1 MCGIIGLFTG
11 CTAVSYCPKRLL
23 TGGPG
28 ARTDVDTPVPGA
40 ADGAQTPR
48 PAGPEQGEGYRSPF
62 RRWDKRASVR
72 AAPRRELPDDTDGKY
87 FFSPELVPLARHE
100 LVRDLRPELFDQV
113 LVQHLY
119 RYLDFTAKLEQV
131 VVNRTALGIA
141 QGTVGLDLHPDMRL
155 DAYRVYCDEAY
166 HALFSADLM
175 RQAERRTGIAP
186 RLPAEPYFLTRLA
199 LVQQEHPEWRALAEL
214 VFVIVSETLISGSL
228 GEVPDD
234 PRVVPTVREVV
245 RDHALDE
252 GRHHTYFALFLKELW
267 AQSDRTER
275 RLIGTLAPVMVDA
288 FLQPDLPALRKELTG
303 YGLAQDAVEQVLAE
317 VFPPGLV
324 RKTTRDAAQ
333 QTVQHFT
340 RLGALDD
347 PAVRAAFETYELV

>member
-1 MCGIIGLFTG
+1 MCGIVGLFTG
-11 CTAVSYCPKRLL
+11 CSGVSYCPKRLL
-23 TGGPG
+23 TGGS
-28 ARTDVDTPVPGA
+28 
-40 ADGAQTPR
+40 R
-48 PAGPEQGEGYRSPF
+48 PQPDAGTTEPETKAYRSPF
-62 RRWDKRASVR
+62 RRWDKNAAVR
-72 AAPRRELPDDTDGKY
+72 SAPRRELPDDTDGQY

-100 LVRDLRPELFDQV
+100 LVRQLRPELFERL

-141 QGTVGLDLHPDMRL
+141 HGTVGLALHPDMRF
-155 DAYRVYCDEAY
+155 DAYRIYCDEAY

-186 RLPAEPYFLTRLA
+186 RLPVEPYFLTRLA
-199 LVQQEHPEWRALAEL
+199 QVQQDHPQWRALAEL

-252 GRHHTYFALFLKELW
+252 GRHHAYFAVFLKELW
-267 AQSDRTER
+267 AQSDRTELR
-275 RLIGTLAPVMVDA
+275 MIGTLAPVMADA
-288 FLQPDLPALRKELTG
+288 FLRPDLPALRAELVG
-303 YGLAQDAVEQVLAE
+303 YGLSRDEAEQVLAE
-317 VFPPGLV
+317 VLPEGLI
-324 RKTTRDAAQ
+324 RKTARDAAQ
-333 QTVQHFT
+333 QTVHHFT

-347 PAVRAAFETYELV
+347 PEIRAAFETYELV